1 MAATGQH
8 GVCERGGRV
17 SAADGERS
25 LPSQVRVGLVR
36 GDAGFGDARVQ
47 EAAEA
52 LRLKFI
58 FVARLTQN
66 VQTLCWHEDAAWQK
80 TQVEGLEV
88 QEVALERGRG
98 GG

>member
-1 MAATGQH
+1 M
-8 GVCERGGRV
+8 
-17 SAADGERS
+17 
-25 LPSQVRVGLVR
+25 RVGLVR